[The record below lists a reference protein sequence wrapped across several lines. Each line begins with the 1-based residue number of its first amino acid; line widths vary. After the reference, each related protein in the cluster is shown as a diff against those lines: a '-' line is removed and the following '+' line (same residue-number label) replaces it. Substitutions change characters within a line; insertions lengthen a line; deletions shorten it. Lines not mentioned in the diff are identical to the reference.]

1 MPLPLFL
8 ALALQNPALT
18 ADTLNKSM
26 APGQVDATQLQSS
39 VADFAMQVVNCYHHT
54 ARFRGVDIL
63 GAPWREQAKF
73 GATASVVLRVHLA
86 GMSGVTK
93 YEMIIAAMAKED
105 QYRSFVID
113 DSTITPYNKNC
124 ELEHWTSASSASQ

>member
-39 VADFAMQVVNCYHHT
+39 VADFAMQAVNCYHHT

-63 GAPWREQAKF
+63 GTPWREQAKF
-73 GATASVVLRVHLA
+73 GATASVVLQVHLA
-86 GMSGVTK
+86 GMSGSS
-93 YEMIIAAMAKED
+93 YEMIVAAMAKGD
-105 QYRSFVID
+105 SYRAFVINE
-113 DSTITPYNKNC
+113 TTMVPYNKNC
-124 ELEHWTSASSASQ
+124 ELERWTTASSASQ